1 MSSPVSQLK
10 EPNVVSMAEL
20 LPNRDSLPRPEAGTP
35 TDADGKK
42 WYAAYTRFRYEK
54 LVAEILDY
62 RGVEH
67 YLPLYEAVHRWK
79 DRNARVQLP
88 LFPSYVFVHL
98 ALQDRMRALTVP
110 GVIWLVGH
118 PQPVP
123 LAGDEIEGIRN
134 YLSLRLPVKPHPYL
148 TEGKRVRIK
157 AGPLTGL
164 EGFVL
169 RRKSACRV
177 VINLDLIQRSVVV
190 DIVASDLEPA
200 HPQPLHLRAA

>member
-1 MSSPVSQLK
+1 VTGT
-10 EPNVVSMAEL
+10 AEL
-20 LPNRDSLPRPEAGTP
+20 LPKGPSLLRPEVGTL
-35 TDADGKK
+35 TDTEPANGKH

-54 LVAEILDY
+54 LVAEMLNY

-98 ALQDRMRALTVP
+98 ALQDRMLALTIP

-123 LAGDEIEGIRN
+123 LPNDEIEALRN
-134 YLSLRLPVKPHPYL
+134 YLSHRLPVEPYPYL
-148 TEGKRVRIK
+148 TQGKRVRIK
-157 AGPLTGL
+157 AGPLAGL

-169 RRKSACRV
+169 QRKSTYRV
-177 VINLDLIQRSVVV
+177 VINLDLIHRSVVV
-190 DIVASDLEPA
+190 DIAVFDLEPA

>member
-1 MSSPVSQLK
+1 M
-10 EPNVVSMAEL
+10 VSMAEL
-20 LPNRDSLPRPEAGTP
+20 LPKRGSLARPEAGTP
-35 TDADGKK
+35 TDTDGKK

-54 LVAEILDY
+54 LVAEILKY

-79 DRNARVQLP
+79 DRNARLQLP

-98 ALQDRMRALTVP
+98 ALRDRMCALTIP
-110 GVIWLVGH
+110 GVVSLVGH

-123 LAGDEIEGIRN
+123 LVGDEIEAIRT
-134 YLSLRLPVKPHPYL
+134 YLSLRLPVEPHPYL

-157 AGPLTGL
+157 AGPLVGL

-190 DIVASDLEPA
+190 DIAAFDLELAP
-200 HPQPLHLRAA
+200 PQPQHLRAA

>member
-1 MSSPVSQLK
+1 M
-10 EPNVVSMAEL
+10 VSMAEL
-20 LPNRDSLPRPEAGTP
+20 LPKRDSPPRPEAGKP
-35 TDADGKK
+35 TDTNGRK

-123 LAGDEIEGIRN
+123 LASDEVEAIRN
-134 YLSLRLPVKPHPYL
+134 YLSRRLPIEPYPYL
-148 TEGKRVRIK
+148 TQGKRVHIK
-157 AGPLTGL
+157 GGPLAGL

-169 RRKSACRV
+169 RRKSPSRV
-177 VINLDLIQRSVVV
+177 VINLDLIHQSVVV
-190 DIVASDLEPA
+190 EIGAFDLEPA
-200 HPQPLHLRAA
+200 HPQPLHLTAA